1 MKNDWS
7 FASREAICG
16 ADDGL
21 VPTLV
26 ARGVSGLAHN
36 NEFATAPILPKPPWR
51 DERGAKIQSAV
62 DKNAWNAEKTLRF
75 SQENAVL
82 KPGFVAPIVSHETR
96 NTRLPRDRSTI
107 RAEERNR

>member
-26 ARGVSGLAHN
+26 APVVSGLAHN
-36 NEFATAPILPKPPWR
+36 NEFATAPILRKPPWR
-51 DERGAKIQSAV
+51 AERGAKIQAAV

-82 KPGFVAPIVSHETR
+82 KPGLVAPIVSHETR
-96 NTRLPRDRSTI
+96 KAQPK
-107 RAEERNR
+107 